1 MRLLDN
7 NGASSSVCQFLVG
20 SAAGMPGFS
29 FFIRLNGHEDIFLK
43 LLIAIKCILDKMGKS
58 LKYFFEGAVVLPSI
72 LRQASQFVLAQS
84 QPEYH
89 RFLYKKIN
97 FDERLIC
104 LKGARGAGKTTLL
117 LQYVDSIEIPKN
129 KILYVACDHPAMAG
143 ISLYEMAQTFFQEG
157 GRLFLVDEVHKAK
170 GFARELKAINDTF
183 DLQVIFSGSSA
194 LRIDH
199 ELADLSRR
207 AVIYELPVLS
217 FREFLE
223 IETGSRFEA
232 YSLEGIVKNHQ
243 AISAEICAKIRP
255 IELFQKYLQHGSY
268 PFYLESEETYIQ
280 KLLEVINITID
291 SDLCGLFNIEPRKL
305 DTLKKILY
313 MLCSTPPFEL
323 NKSKLSSAVGAS
335 WPTLSK
341 YLERMEAGSLIHSVR
356 GGTGMRTLNR
366 PNKLMLNNPNMFFA
380 LCASPNTGSIR
391 ETFFVSQVSQG
402 HEVHYHDQGDFIV
415 DEKFIFEIGG
425 PGKTKGQL
433 GKQGQ
438 AFVASDGIES
448 GAPWQI
454 PLWVLGLGY

>member
-1 MRLLDN
+1 MGETLK
-7 NGASSSVCQFLVG
+7 SS
-20 SAAGMPGFS
+20 
-29 FFIRLNGHEDIFLK
+29 
-43 LLIAIKCILDKMGKS
+43 
-58 LKYFFEGAVVLPSI
+58 FEGVAVLPPI
-72 LRQASQFVLAQS
+72 LRQASQFVLAQP
-84 QPEYH
+84 QPKYR

-117 LQYVDSIEIPKN
+117 LQYADSNEIPKE

-170 GFARELKAINDTF
+170 GFAREIKAINDTF

-207 AVIYELPVLS
+207 AVIFELPVLS

-223 IETGSRFEA
+223 IETGSKFEA
-232 YSLEGIVKNHQ
+232 YSLEEIANNHQ
-243 AISAEICAKIRP
+243 AISAEVCAKIRP
-255 IELFQKYLQHGSY
+255 IELFQKYIQHGAY
-268 PFYLESEETYIQ
+268 PFYLESEGTYIQ

-305 DTLKKILY
+305 DKLKKILY
-313 MLCSTPPFEL
+313 MLCSTPPVEL

-356 GGTGMRTLNR
+356 GGAGMRTLNR

-380 LCASPNTGSIR
+380 LCASPNMGSIR

-415 DEKFIFEIGG
+415 DEKFVFEIGG

-438 AFVASDGIES
+438 AFVACDGIES
-448 GAPWQI
+448 GSPWQI
-454 PLWVLGLGY
+454 PLWVLGMEY